1 MDAKELLRLNVPK
14 LREEALKIPDAVGVT
29 GMKKEELIK
38 LLAKAHGIVL
48 EQRTDSA
55 EKAHLKKHIRAL
67 QARRDEA
74 LGRKA
79 SEEVA
84 QLRHGIR
91 TLKRRV
97 RALARTAKAQA
108 PAAAPQASS

>member
-14 LREEALKIPDAVGVT
+14 LREEALKVPGAVGVT
-29 GMKKEELIK
+29 GMKKDALIQ

-48 EQRTDSA
+48 EQRSSSA
-55 EKAHLKKHIRAL
+55 EKAHVKEHIRAL
-67 QARRDEA
+67 KARRDEA

-79 SEEVA
+79 SAEVA

-108 PAAAPQASS
+108 PAAAPQASA

>member
-14 LREEALKIPDAVGVT
+14 LREEALKVPGAVGVT
-29 GMKKEELIK
+29 GMKKDELIK
-38 LLAKAHGIVL
+38 LLAQAHGIVL
-48 EQRTDSA
+48 AQRTDSA

-67 QARRDEA
+67 KSRRDEA

-79 SEEVA
+79 YEEVA
-84 QLRHGIR
+84 HLRHGIR

-97 RALARTAKAQA
+97 RALARATKAQT
-108 PAAAPQASS
+108 PAAAPQASA

>member
-14 LREEALKIPDAVGVT
+14 LREEALKVPGAVGVT
-29 GMKKEELIK
+29 GMKKDELIHF
-38 LLAKAHGIVL
+38 LAKAHGIVL
-48 EQRTDSA
+48 EQRTNSA
-55 EKAHLKKHIRAL
+55 EKAHIKKHIGAL
-67 QARRDEA
+67 KTRRDEA

-79 SEEVA
+79 YEEVA
-84 QLRHGIR
+84 HLRHGIR

-108 PAAAPQASS
+108 PAATPQASS

>member
-29 GMKKEELIK
+29 GMKKEALIK

>member
-14 LREEALKIPDAVGVT
+14 LREEALKVPGAIGVT
-29 GMKKEELIK
+29 GMKKDELIR

-48 EQRTDSA
+48 EQRTNSA
-55 EKAHLKKHIRAL
+55 EKAHIKKHIHAL
-67 QARRDEA
+67 KTRRDEA

-79 SEEVA
+79 YEEVA
-84 QLRHGIR
+84 HLRHGIR

-108 PAAAPQASS
+108 PAATPQASS